1 MAASRIIVQGIK
13 GSRGPLQILPGLILH
28 SRGAQFTPE
37 AEGILRDGQPWRLR
51 G

>member
-1 MAASRIIVQGIK
+1 M
-13 GSRGPLQILPGLILH
+13 LH